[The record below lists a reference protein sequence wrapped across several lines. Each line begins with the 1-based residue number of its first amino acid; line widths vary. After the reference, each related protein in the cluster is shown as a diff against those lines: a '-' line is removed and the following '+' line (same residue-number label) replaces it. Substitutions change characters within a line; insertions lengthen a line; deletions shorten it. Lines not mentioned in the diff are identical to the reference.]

1 MSESFLGW
9 RRPAKAWLQ
18 LNRGEKGPRL
28 RRPAVTCGPE
38 FRLRQHRGKE
48 VGSDG
53 GVDGKF
59 CSLDHQF
66 GRHIRYKRAQ
76 PEKKRQ
82 FLEKLETENRR

>member
-53 GVDGKF
+53 GVGVASGGGDGLEVASGGCEIIEGGAKEK
-59 CSLDHQF
+59 
-66 GRHIRYKRAQ
+66 IYKDYDG
-76 PEKKRQ
+76 
-82 FLEKLETENRR
+82 F